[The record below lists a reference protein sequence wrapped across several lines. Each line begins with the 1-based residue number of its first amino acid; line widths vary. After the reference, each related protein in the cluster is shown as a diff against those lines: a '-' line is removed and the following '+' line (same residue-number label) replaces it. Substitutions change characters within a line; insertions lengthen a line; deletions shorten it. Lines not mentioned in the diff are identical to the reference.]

1 MNRGVTLLLITRWM
15 QTWMFNTGNKMA
27 SINEFGEITRSSAPQ
42 RIENDALWREYQQ
55 LEYEIFSHN
64 DKSPEKL
71 ARFQELEKQLGIT
84 QQKKNAFINAK
95 NKLRAQAEQTLS
107 VTQILAMGKEQQN
120 E

>member
-1 MNRGVTLLLITRWM
+1 
-15 QTWMFNTGNKMA
+15 MA
-27 SINEFGEITRSSAPQ
+27 ENENDFYVDEYGEIHLNNAAPQ
-42 RIENDALWREYQQ
+42 RLENDALWREYHQ

-64 DKSPEKL
+64 DKTPEKL

-95 NKLRAQAEQTLS
+95 NKLRAQAGQTMS
-107 VTQILAMGKEQQN
+107 VTNILAMGKEQQN

>member
-1 MNRGVTLLLITRWM
+1 
-15 QTWMFNTGNKMA
+15 MA
-27 SINEFGEITRSSAPQ
+27 ENENDSYVDEYGEIHRNSEPQ
-42 RIENDALWREYQQ
+42 RLENDALWREYQQ

-84 QQKKNAFINAK
+84 QQKKNAFLNAK
-95 NKLRAQAEQTLS
+95 NKLRANAQQTMS
-107 VTQILAMGKEQQN
+107 VTQILSAAQQKEN